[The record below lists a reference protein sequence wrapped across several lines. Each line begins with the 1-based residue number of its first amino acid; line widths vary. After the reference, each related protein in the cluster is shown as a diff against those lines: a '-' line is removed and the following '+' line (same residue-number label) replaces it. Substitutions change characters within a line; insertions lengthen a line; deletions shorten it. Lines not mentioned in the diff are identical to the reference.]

1 MGSVALA
8 MAYVLLMISEERD
21 MTNYY
26 AEKAAQNFSLVRE
39 KRPLVHNIT
48 NYVVM
53 NFTANVLLAM
63 GASPVMAHAEQEVE
77 NMVSLAGA
85 LVLNIGTLSDS
96 WVTAMEKAGK
106 LAGMMKK
113 PVVLDP
119 VGAGATP
126 YRSVTAKRLLQEANV
141 HITRGNPSEIMA
153 LRDEQSV
160 TKGVDTVHSV
170 EEVAAITS
178 LLAKELDTVIAITG
192 KTDFITDGQRVLH
205 VHNGHPLMPF
215 VTGTGCAATAVI
227 GAFAAVDPD
236 PVTAATTGLA
246 LLGVAGEKAGA
257 DARGPGTFVPALLD
271 ALYNITPEELSK
283 ECRITDG

>member
-1 MGSVALA
+1 
-8 MAYVLLMISEERD
+8 MISKERD
-21 MTNYY
+21 MTNY
-26 AEKAAQNFSLVRE
+26 AEKAARNLSLVRG

-77 NMVSLAGA
+77 DMVSFAGA
-85 LVLNIGTLSDS
+85 FVLNIGTLSDS
-96 WVTAMEKAGK
+96 WVTVMEKAGK
-106 LAGMMKK
+106 LAGTMKK

-126 YRSVTAKRLLQEANV
+126 YRSVTAKRLLQKTNV

-153 LRDEQSV
+153 LHDEQSV

-170 EEVAAITS
+170 EEVAAISS
-178 LLAKELDTVIAITG
+178 LLAKELDTVLAITG

-236 PVTAATTGLA
+236 PVTVAATGLA

-257 DARGPGTFVPALLD
+257 DAKGPGTFVPALLD

-283 ECRITDG
+283 ECRVIDG